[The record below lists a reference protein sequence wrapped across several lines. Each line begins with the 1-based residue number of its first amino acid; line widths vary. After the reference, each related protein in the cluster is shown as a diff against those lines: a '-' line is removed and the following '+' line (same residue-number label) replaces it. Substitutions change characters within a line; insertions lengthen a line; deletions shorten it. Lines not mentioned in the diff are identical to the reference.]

1 MDAEIKAKLEE
12 MALKQSFYAD
22 PAFMAGA
29 QAAWTLA
36 VASERNRIAN
46 LILEISGGYTITI
59 DRATWNRILTPEEVK
74 T

>member
-29 QAAWTLA
+29 QAAWDLA
-36 VASERNRIAN
+36 VKHERERCAEVVFNAKLGATNRDVMKA
-46 LILEISGGYTITI
+46 ILNPPTEESGT
-59 DRATWNRILTPEEVK
+59 
-74 T
+74 

>member
-29 QAAWTLA
+29 QAAWDLA
-36 VASERNRIAN
+36 VKHERERNYR
-46 LILEISGGYTITI
+46 LM
-59 DRATWNRILTPEEVK
+59 LTYFGECFDEVIIE
-74 T
+74 TPAPPQQGE